1 MSTKTSQAI
10 NYLMFSAL
18 SEIQLDM
25 YQRTRNLV
33 QYDPAL
39 ETKLKNL
46 KANFE
51 RTSKH
56 AHGLFT
62 EQEQLIFFDMINVFE
77 SLIESAI
84 KMESFTQLMDL
95 IKAWKNKEIT
105 VINSTQELIETADK
119 AKEKN
124 LNSTNHECN

>member
-10 NYLMFSAL
+10 NYLMYSAL
-18 SEIQLDM
+18 AEIQLSM
-25 YQRTRNLV
+25 YENTRNLI

-39 ETKLKNL
+39 ETKHKNL

-56 AHGLFT
+56 AHKLFT
-62 EQEQLIFFDMINVFE
+62 EKEQLTFFDMISVFE
-77 SLIESAI
+77 SLIEHSLEI
-84 KMESFTQLMDL
+84 QPFTDLMDL

-119 AKEKN
+119 AKERRISEKV
-124 LNSTNHECN
+124 